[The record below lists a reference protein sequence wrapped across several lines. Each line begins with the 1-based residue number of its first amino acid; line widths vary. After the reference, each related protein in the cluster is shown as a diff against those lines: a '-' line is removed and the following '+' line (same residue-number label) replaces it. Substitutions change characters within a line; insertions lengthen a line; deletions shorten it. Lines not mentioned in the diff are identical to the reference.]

1 MKRRLQVIHYPI
13 FGGPHN
19 EALRLAAPLAER
31 GWETTVLIPDEPG
44 NALSRLQ
51 DGGVDVV
58 TMPLGRVRALKD
70 PAAHVRFLGGF
81 IPQINAIRRL
91 IRERQITLVQIGGLV
106 NPHAAIAAR
115 LEGVPVVWQ
124 VVDTRTPQVLRRAM
138 VPVVTRLA
146 DTVLSTGRLTAAAH
160 PGLEAMGD
168 RLIPFFPPVDC
179 AAFAPRPELRDEV
192 RAEWGIDSSRPVM
205 GAVGNIN
212 PMKGIE
218 YLIEATAKIA
228 NLPARPRLV
237 LAGSEYDSHTGY
249 SQRLRSL
256 IAALGLSEGD
266 DVLFLGGRSDI
277 ERQLQGFDVMVMGS
291 VPMSEGTPTSILEAA
306 ACGIPAVATSVGGVS
321 EIIEDGVTG
330 YTVPPLDPAA
340 LAAAVERVLGDPAR
354 RAAMGAAARKAAVE
368 RFDVEVCAET
378 HIQAFAQALAHR
390 TAGKSR
396 QSRVQTEPVLI
407 SSDLK
412 ASSEGIAEPH
422 HLPRAKKAS

>member
-1 MKRRLQVIHYPI
+1 MRRLQVIHYPT

-19 EALRLAAPLAER
+19 EALRLAAPLAKR

-44 NALSRLQ
+44 NALARLQ

-58 TMPLGRVRALKD
+58 TMPLGRLRALKD
-70 PAAHVRFLGGF
+70 PAAHVRFLGGLL
-81 IPQINAIRRL
+81 PQIHAIRQL
-91 IRERQITLVQIGGLV
+91 IRERQIALVQIGGLV

-124 VVDTRTPQVLRRAM
+124 VVDTRTPQLLRRAM
-138 VPVVTRLA
+138 VPVVKRLA
-146 DTVLSTGRLTAAAH
+146 DTVLSTGRLTTAAH
-160 PGLEAMGD
+160 PGLEAMGE

-192 RAEWGIDSSRPVM
+192 RAEWGINGSRPVM

-228 NLPARPRLV
+228 NLPERPRLV
-237 LAGSEYDSHTGY
+237 LAGSEYESHTGY
-249 SQRLRSL
+249 SQRLRDL
-256 IAALGLSEGD
+256 IVDLGLTEGD

-306 ACGIPAVATSVGGVS
+306 ACGIPAVATRVGGVS

-330 YTVPPLDPAA
+330 YVVPPLDPAA

-354 RAAMGAAARKAAVE
+354 RTAMGVAARKAAAE
-368 RFDVEVCAET
+368 RYDVEVCAQT
-378 HIQAFAQALAHR
+378 HLEAFEAAIEHKRSHR
-390 TAGKSR
+390 RSLV
-396 QSRVQTEPVLI
+396 RV
-407 SSDLK
+407 
-412 ASSEGIAEPH
+412 G
-422 HLPRAKKAS
+422 